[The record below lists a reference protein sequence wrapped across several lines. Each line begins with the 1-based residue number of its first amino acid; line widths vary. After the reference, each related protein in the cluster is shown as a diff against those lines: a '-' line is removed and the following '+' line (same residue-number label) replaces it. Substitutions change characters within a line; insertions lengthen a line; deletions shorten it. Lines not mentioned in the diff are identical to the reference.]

1 MTRINQMNRRHF
13 LRTATAASAG
23 VYVVRQSSFAG
34 AANEQLQLASIG
46 VGGMGAADQSQLS
59 GHKKVKV
66 VALCDVDAKRL
77 EVSAKHHPDATQFTD
92 WREMLAKMGDKIDA
106 VHVSTPDHTHAP
118 ATMSAI
124 RLGKHVYC
132 QKPLCHD
139 VYEARQVRLAAA
151 KQGVVT
157 QMGIQIH
164 SDSAY
169 RTAVALIRKGAIG
182 KVKQVYS
189 WSSKRWGY
197 DGDAPTAAPVPD
209 YLQWD
214 FWIGTAPMRPY
225 AQGKYHPA
233 MWRCWVDF
241 GSGTMG
247 DMGIHILD
255 PVFSALGIRTPI
267 EIISS
272 SPPPP
277 RDSFALENTVVY
289 TFPETEFTA
298 GPLQLTWMDG
308 GRFPDTT
315 GWPLPEGMKLPGQG
329 SMFIGEDG
337 YMLLPHIGKPQL
349 LPGDKFKDYKVEPV
363 AGENHWHQWANACL
377 GEGKASANFDYA
389 GPLTESLLL
398 GVIANRFPQQKL
410 VWDTDAVCITNSEQA
425 NAMVRRTYRK
435 GWEVPGL
442 S

>member
-1 MTRINQMNRRHF
+1 MSKSRVNRRRF
-13 LRTATAASAG
+13 LRDASALSAAF
-23 VYVVRQSSFAG
+23 YVAG
-34 AANEQLQLASIG
+34 RSAVAGSPNDQLQLASIG
-46 VGGMGAADQSQLS
+46 VGGMGGADQGQLS
-59 GHKKVKV
+59 AHPKVKV

-77 EVSAKHHPDATQFTD
+77 EKSAEHHKEAAKFQD
-92 WREMLAKMGDKIDA
+92 WREMLAQVGDKIDA

-124 RLGKHVYC
+124 NLGKHVYC

-151 KQGVVT
+151 KKGVVT

-164 SDSAY
+164 SASEY
-169 RTAVALIRKGAIG
+169 RTAVQLVRNGAIG
-182 KVKQVYS
+182 KVKQVFS
-189 WSSKRWGY
+189 WSNKRWGY
-197 DGDAPTAAPVPD
+197 EGAAPKPDPVPD

-225 AQGKYHPA
+225 AKNQYHPA
-233 MWRCWVDF
+233 MWRRFLDF

-255 PVFSALGIRTPI
+255 PVFSALGIRTPV
-267 EIISS
+267 EVISS
-272 SPPPP
+272 STPPPA
-277 RDSFALENTVVY
+277 DSFALENCVEY

-298 GPLQLTWMDG
+298 GPLSLTWLDG
-308 GRFPDTT
+308 GRMPDTSA
-315 GWPLPEGMKLPGQG
+315 WPVPDGKKLPGQG
-329 SMFIGEDG
+329 SMFIGEEG
-337 YMLLPHIGKPQL
+337 SMLLPHIGKPQL
-349 LPGDKFKDYKVEPV
+349 LPVEKFKDYKVEAV
-363 AGENHWHQWANACL
+363 AGENHWHQWANACM
-377 GEGKASANFDYA
+377 GQGSASANFDYA

-398 GVIANRFPQQKL
+398 GVIANRFPTQKL
-410 VWDTDAVCITNSEQA
+410 QWDTEQVKITNFA
-425 NAMVRRTYRK
+425 AADAMIRRTYRQ

>member
-1 MTRINQMNRRHF
+1 MACTKRMNRRGF
-13 LRTATAASAG
+13 LRNATAASAG
-23 VYVVRQSSFAG
+23 IYFAG
-34 AANEQLQLASIG
+34 HSVLAGSANAQLQLASIG
-46 VGGMGAADQSQLS
+46 VGGMGAADQGQLS

-66 VALCDVDAKRL
+66 VALCDVDSKRL
-77 EVSAKHHPDATQFTD
+77 DVSAKHHPDAVQFAD
-92 WREMLAKMGDKIDA
+92 WREMLSKMGDKIDA

-164 SDSAY
+164 SATEY
-169 RTAVALIRKGAIG
+169 RTAVALIRNGAIG
-182 KVKQVYS
+182 KVRQVYS
-189 WSSKRWGY
+189 WSNKRWGY
-197 DGDAPTAAPVPD
+197 EGPEPTPAPVPD

-225 AQGKYHPA
+225 AKGQYHPA
-233 MWRCWVDF
+233 MWRRWVDF

-255 PVFSALGIRTPI
+255 PVFDALGIRTPT

-277 RDSFALENTVVY
+277 RDSFALENCVEY
-289 TFPETEFTA
+289 TFPATEFTS

-308 GRFPDTT
+308 GRFPDTAD
-315 GWPLPEGMKLPGQG
+315 WPLPEGKKLPGQG
-329 SMFIGEDG
+329 SMFIGEEG
-337 YMLLPHIGKPQL
+337 FMLLPHIGKPQL
-349 LPGDKFKDYKVEPV
+349 LPGDKFKDFKVEPV
-363 AGENHWHQWANACL
+363 AGENHWHQWVNACL
-377 GEGKASANFDYA
+377 GEGEASANFDYA

-398 GVIANRFPQQKL
+398 GVIANRLPQEKL
-410 VWDTDAVCITNSEQA
+410 IWDTDAVRITNSAKA
-425 NAMVRRTYRK
+425 NAMVRRTYRQ